1 MSQVRKKIS
10 VIFTAA
16 RLSALDDRS
25 ASRFRGRV
33 GQVIAYEAKG
43 KHVSVE
49 FPLDGE
55 RRPERL
61 ERVPLE
67 YLEVVHAPSSAPA
80 PSPAPSPAHSPH
92 ANTARM
98 QHSARFKRS

>member
-1 MSQVRKKIS
+1 MSHTRKNIS

-25 ASRFRGRV
+25 AGRFRGRV
-33 GQVIAYEAKG
+33 GQVIAHESTG

-67 YLEVVHAPSSAPA
+67 YLEVVHAHSGA
-80 PSPAPSPAHSPH
+80 PAPSPAHSPH
-92 ANTARM
+92 ANTART
-98 QHSARFKRS
+98 QHSARSKRDT

>member
-1 MSQVRKKIS
+1 MSQIRKKVS
-10 VIFTAA
+10 VTFTAA

-33 GQVIAYEAKG
+33 GQVIAHEPTG

-49 FPLDGE
+49 FPVDGE

-67 YLEVVHAPSSAPA
+67 YLEVVQAHSGVA
-80 PSPAPSPAHSPH
+80 APSPAHSPH

-98 QHSARFKRS
+98 QHSARFKRDT